1 MIDKI
6 IIPPPAKQ
14 LINGIRSMG
23 YTFST
28 ALADIIDN
36 SITAGAKQIDVNF
49 DPLDKNPY
57 LCILDNGD
65 GMSRKDLENAMTFGT
80 NRDER
85 VESMAD
91 LGRFGLGLKTAS
103 LSQCTEL
110 IVVSKK
116 NGSISALSYNLEI
129 INKTNEWAVK
139 IFNDDEILS
148 LPEFSRFDKY
158 YSGTMV
164 IWRNFDKIE
173 SMTNAFEY
181 TFRKIID
188 DAIKHISLIFHM
200 FYLDIDILFNGVKV
214 PKRDPFLTGAHGRT
228 QKGRKT
234 IVGRS
239 GAEIN
244 ITPYSLPY
252 LKTLT
257 SEEKSLLG
265 DPKSVHDEQGFYI
278 YRNRRLIIWGTWLKL
293 GFRSELNKLAR
304 VKVEIPSVL
313 DKEWALDVKKS
324 SATIPEYI
332 KEQIRIAVEDSIL
345 RSTRV
350 FRHKG
355 LKEQHNTYPVW
366 LRTNDRKN
374 NTVSYQIN
382 VENNTII
389 KNLYESLDE
398 KQKKLF
404 DEILKQIESFLPRHQ
419 LHIDQIDELEFLT
432 TSESENL
439 VNLESN
445 LIEVIMNFP
454 ESTRINVLSSLIN
467 EEAYL
472 PLKSR
477 IEDIKEKLK

>member
-1 MIDKI
+1 MDKI

-28 ALADIIDN
+28 ALADIVDN
-36 SITAGAKQIDVNF
+36 SITAKATYIDVIF
-49 DPLDKNPY
+49 EPLDSMPY

-65 GMSRKDLENAMTFGT
+65 GMTEKELENAMTFGT
-80 NRDER
+80 NRDDR
-85 VESMAD
+85 VYSFDD

-116 NGSISALSYNLEI
+116 QGKLCALSYDLEL
-129 INKTNEWAVK
+129 INKSNQWAVK
-139 IFNDDEILS
+139 VFKDDEILS
-148 LPEFSRFDKY
+148 LPEVSRFEKY
-158 YSGTMV
+158 NSGTMV

-173 SMTNAFEY
+173 STTNSFEN

-200 FYLDIDILFNGVKV
+200 FYEDICIRFNGVKV
-214 PKRDPFLTGAHGRT
+214 PKRDPFLTSSHGRT
-228 QKGRKT
+228 QIGRKT

-257 SEEKSLLG
+257 NEEKSLLG

-304 VKVEIPSVL
+304 VKVEIPSIL
-313 DKEWALDVKKS
+313 DDEWGLDVKKS
-324 SATIPEYI
+324 SATIPDYI

-355 LKEQHNTYPVW
+355 LKEQNKSYPVW

-389 KNLYESLDE
+389 KNLYDSLDG

-404 DEILKQIESFLPRHQ
+404 DEVIKQIESFLPRHQ
-419 LHIDQIDELEFLT
+419 LQIDQIDELEFLT
-432 TSESENL
+432 NSESENL
-439 VNLESN
+439 LNLENN
-445 LIEVIMNFP
+445 LIELIMNFP
-454 ESTRINVLSSLIN
+454 ENTRINVLGSLIN
-467 EEAYL
+467 EEAYI
-472 PLKSR
+472 PLKPR
-477 IEDIKEKLK
+477 LEEIKEKLK